1 MQAWNFFFFYIFPI
15 CILSDFVISKLAF
28 LIHYFSVSVSELG
41 WIVLQPS
48 SPFRQNH
55 SACSLNSTH
64 FLRVWI
70 YFQIE
75 KNKHSRDTIQEIQ
88 ELGGWALY
96 PWTGEERQGL
106 GVSGCQQMPDLQ
118 RTQWRNSWNR
128 EHTTWGKTLCT
139 VREELL
145 KSLFQ
150 KLIYYLCKTI
160 MSCHSLSLWLSAEVP
175 ENQLTQSDFFRLIS
189 KS

>member
-1 MQAWNFFFFYIFPI
+1 MHLLCATDVSVHRVRKKFSQKFRFNPCRLGIFFFFYIFPI
-15 CILSDFVISKLAF
+15 CIFSDFVISKLAF

-106 GVSGCQQMPDLQ
+106 GVSGCQ
-118 RTQWRNSWNR
+118 
-128 EHTTWGKTLCT
+128 
-139 VREELL
+139 
-145 KSLFQ
+145 
-150 KLIYYLCKTI
+150 
-160 MSCHSLSLWLSAEVP
+160 
-175 ENQLTQSDFFRLIS
+175 
-189 KS
+189 